1 MGYREPPGTSSPD
14 GRYAGCAWFVVAAVL
29 GVGAYWGL
37 GIAGPSAL
45 PTVILI
51 LAAAAGSVALATALL
66 TGRGGR
72 KLAVLSLIL
81 GVILAA
87 LPFVTG
93 SDETTI
99 ETRFGSAL
107 FGVAVVLASAF
118 AARGHR

>member
-1 MGYREPPGTSSPD
+1 
-14 GRYAGCAWFVVAAVL
+14 VVAAVL

-51 LAAAAGSVALATALL
+51 LAASAGSIALAAALF

-72 KLAVLSLIL
+72 NVALLSLIL
-81 GVILAA
+81 GLILAA

-93 SDETTI
+93 SDQTSTEAK
-99 ETRFGSAL
+99 FGSAL

-118 AARGHR
+118 AARGHRPFKPRR

>member
-1 MGYREPPGTSSPD
+1 MGHRESPERRSRD
-14 GRYAGCAWFVVAAVL
+14 GRYAGCAWLVVAAVL
-29 GVGAYWGL
+29 GVGAYWGF

-51 LAAAAGSVALATALL
+51 LAASVGSIALATALL

-72 KLAVLSLIL
+72 KVAILSLIL

-99 ETRFGSAL
+99 ETRLGSAL

-118 AARGHR
+118 AARR